1 MRIVYCTNSVAGFGG
16 IELVTLAK
24 CNALAAIE
32 GNDVWLIVACP
43 KGRLAI
49 SQNERVHLISLGI
62 DHFDHD
68 WALPR
73 LKRWKRLLKYRALEK
88 KKLQEVVSHIH
99 PDVII
104 STGSNEKKMLPQL
117 RLSHRPVLIV
127 EQHQA
132 SNLGSIWS
140 PVDRFI
146 SFVSSMEY
154 KLFYRHRFDQVIVL
168 TSEAKRRYSHREK
181 VTVIPNP
188 MIWEH
193 HRNANLTT
201 TKAIS
206 VGRLDTMKNH
216 AALIRIWAIIKQTH
230 PDWVL
235 DIYGDGP
242 QKAAL
247 ERLINQYGLQDL
259 VFLKGLS
266 NDIISKM
273 SEASIFAFTSLG
285 ESFGMVLIE
294 AMSCG
299 LPVVAFD
306 CPDGPKEIITDGQDG
321 YLIPLNDESEMVK
334 KICLLIECNDLRR
347 KMGANAKEKS
357 RQYSMDVIIDK
368 YMTLFTTLLDKKSM
382 MTESVVC

>member
-1 MRIVYCTNSVAGFGG
+1 MKIVYCTNSIAGVGG

-32 GNDVWLIVACP
+32 GNDVWLIVAGP

-49 SQNERVHLISLGI
+49 TQDERVHLMSLGI
-62 DHFDHD
+62 DYFDHD

-73 LKRWKRLLKYRALEK
+73 LKRWKRILKYRALEK
-88 KKLQEVVSHIH
+88 KKLQDLVSHIL
-99 PDVII
+99 PDIII

-117 RLSHRPVLIV
+117 RLSHRPILIV

-132 SNLGSIWS
+132 SNLSSFWS
-140 PVDRFI
+140 PIDRFV
-146 SFVSSMEY
+146 SFVSSIEY

-168 TSEAKRRYSHREK
+168 NSEARRRFSLREK

-188 MIWEH
+188 LIWEH
-193 HRNANLTT
+193 HRHSNLTT
-201 TKAIS
+201 TRVIS
-206 VGRLDTMKNH
+206 VGRLDTMKNY
-216 AALIRIWAIIKQTH
+216 AALIRIWAIVKQTH
-230 PDWVL
+230 PDWIL

-247 ERLINQYGLQDL
+247 ERLIEQYGMQDL
-259 VFLKGLS
+259 VFLKGIS

-273 SEASIFAFTSLG
+273 SEASIFAFTSLA

-299 LPVVAFD
+299 LPVVAFN
-306 CPDGPKEIITDGQDG
+306 CPDGPKDIITHGQDG
-321 YLIPLNDESEMVK
+321 FLIPLNDETKMAK
-334 KICLLIECNDLRR
+334 KICLLIECEDLRR
-347 KMGANAKEKS
+347 EMGANAIEKS
-357 RQYSMDVIIDK
+357 RQFSMDVIISK
-368 YMTLFTTLLDKKSM
+368 YMTLFSTLLE
-382 MTESVVC
+382 TEREHGR

>member
-1 MRIVYCTNSVAGFGG
+1 MKIVYCTNSVSGVGG

-24 CNALAAIE
+24 CNALAAVE
-32 GNDVWLIVACP
+32 GNEVWLIVACP

-49 SQNERVHLISLGI
+49 PLNERVHFMSLGI
-62 DHFDHD
+62 DYFDHD

-88 KKLQEVVSHIH
+88 KKLQDVVSRIL
-99 PDVII
+99 PDIII
-104 STGSNEKKMLPQL
+104 STGSNEKKILPRL

-132 SNLGSIWS
+132 SNLSRFWS

-146 SFVSSMEY
+146 SSVSSIEY

-168 TSEAKRRYSHREK
+168 TSEAKWRYSHPEK

-188 MIWEH
+188 LIWEH
-193 HRNANLTT
+193 PRKANFAT

-206 VGRLDTMKNH
+206 AGRLDTMKNY
-216 AALIRIWAIIKQTH
+216 AALIRIWSIVKKHH

-235 DIYGDGP
+235 EIYGDGP
-242 QKAAL
+242 QKAEL
-247 ERLINQYGLQDL
+247 ERLIEQHGMQNL
-259 VFLKGLS
+259 VFLKGFS
-266 NDIISKM
+266 NEIISKM
-273 SEASIFAFTSLG
+273 SEASLFAFTSLG

-306 CPDGPKEIITDGQDG
+306 CPDGPKDIITHGQDG
-321 YLIPLNDESEMVK
+321 FLIPLNDESEMAK
-334 KICLLIECNDLRR
+334 KICLLIERDDLRR
-347 KMGANAKEKS
+347 KMGANAIETS
-357 RQYSMDVIIDK
+357 RQYSMDVIIGK
-368 YMTLFTTLLDKKSM
+368 YMTLFTTLLDKK
-382 MTESVVC
+382 V